1 MSICAAHC
9 SWLFF
14 LQIHQADHFILIQ
27 SQDDRSIVMEAGI
40 FAFRVRRKRIKPWG
54 TADPAAALRSWHEN
68 PSLFPVY
75 ADYNTAKRKK
85 QEKDFRKMRRRF
97 LAAAVFL
104 FQACQLFSTY
114 LSFFRLFPVK
124 RIPANPARET
134 AIRANHRSSRVSSPV
149 LGDASGGVGV

>member
-1 MSICAAHC
+1 
-9 SWLFF
+9 
-14 LQIHQADHFILIQ
+14 
-27 SQDDRSIVMEAGI
+27 
-40 FAFRVRRKRIKPWG
+40 
-54 TADPAAALRSWHEN
+54 
-68 PSLFPVY
+68 
-75 ADYNTAKRKK
+75 
-85 QEKDFRKMRRRF
+85 MRRRF

-149 LGDASGGVGV
+149 LGDASGGVGVWLVPEVAGAFVSVSDSVSAGFSVSGVTASVSVS